1 MQQALRLRAYCPN
14 IYTVRQGVVF
24 NFSQEFLYYVGHRG
38 NNTEFDF
45 RASGAYIFRPQ
56 VTFMCRSAELT

>member
-56 VTFMCRSAELT
+56 VTFMCPSTELT